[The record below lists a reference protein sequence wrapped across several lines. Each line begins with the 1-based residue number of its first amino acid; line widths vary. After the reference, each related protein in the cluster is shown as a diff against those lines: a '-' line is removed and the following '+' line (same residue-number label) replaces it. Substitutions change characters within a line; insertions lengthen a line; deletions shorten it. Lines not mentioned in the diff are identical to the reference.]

1 MSNKLPQ
8 LLLTSLIQT
17 NKAILSQKLSLLNIL
32 ESKYGVEE
40 LPKFFL
46 YQCPIV
52 KASIGQ
58 HYRHSMDHIELAA
71 LVASTR
77 FDDTYNVN
85 KSDTTCMNNNISILR
100 YDLRVRGGTLEKN
113 VHEAKKRIELVT
125 NVLDDI
131 LPSIALQNKTST
143 THHNEN
149 DTSYLT
155 ITNQKVKA
163 AFMLS
168 SSSSDGEMELESTI
182 GRELGFVAHHAIHH
196 MAMVKIIALQTL
208 GIEEDELPLNFGK
221 APSTVRFE
229 KDNNNTM

>member
-85 KSDTTCMNNNISILR
+85 RSDTTCMNNNI
-100 YDLRVRGGTLEKN
+100 
-113 VHEAKKRIELVT
+113 
-125 NVLDDI
+125 
-131 LPSIALQNKTST
+131 
-143 THHNEN
+143 
-149 DTSYLT
+149 
-155 ITNQKVKA
+155 
-163 AFMLS
+163 
-168 SSSSDGEMELESTI
+168 
-182 GRELGFVAHHAIHH
+182 
-196 MAMVKIIALQTL
+196 
-208 GIEEDELPLNFGK
+208 
-221 APSTVRFE
+221 
-229 KDNNNTM
+229 